1 MAEETHSVEEL
12 QQNLHDY
19 REQQQQVETLL
30 LSDPG
35 NEELREMYDSLSE
48 VIQLTV
54 DLLKDAGAS
63 EAAAAAAAAVPA
75 AAGLAAAAAAG
86 AAAPA
91 LAAAAAAGPSS
102 LEQQQQIVTPAE
114 LNIAAMLPASVAD
127 QIRRAQVKQA
137 LLGQGNAAWAV
148 GAACLALYSGDGQY
162 YPATVKAVTDAGN
175 FVVLFEGYG
184 NEEELPAASVRP
196 PLEDSSGYTGVAAP
210 KRKRVEEEPTVD
222 QAPPKWLEIKP
233 TDDEKTV
240 ARKKKLLKSFKSKR
254 RFQEMDIKQKEHQSN
269 WQSFL
274 KGKGGKP
281 KTGYFTGR
289 KKESM
294 FKVPDNG
301 KVGVIGS
308 GKGVTEYKKAARHEF
323 QVE

>member
-1 MAEETHSVEEL
+1 MAEETHSAEEL

-48 VIQLTV
+48 VIQLTE
-54 DLLKDAGAS
+54 DLLRDAGAP
-63 EAAAAAAAAVPA
+63 EAAPAPAPAPAAAGPAAAAAAAAPS
-75 AAGLAAAAAAG
+75 
-86 AAAPA
+86 
-91 LAAAAAAGPSS
+91 SS
-102 LEQQQQIVTPAE
+102 LEQQQQQIATPAE

-148 GAACLALYSGDGQY
+148 GAACVALYSGDGQY
-162 YPATVKAVTDAGN
+162 YPATVKGVTDAGN

-184 NEEELPAASVRP
+184 NEEELPITNVRP
-196 PLEDSSGYTGVAAP
+196 PAEDTTGYTGVAAP
-210 KRKRVEEEPTVD
+210 KRKRVEEEPTLE

-233 TDDEKTV
+233 ADDEKTV

-254 RFQEMDIKQKEHQSN
+254 RFQEMDIKQKERQSN

-308 GKGVTEYKKAARHEF
+308 GKGVTDYKKAARHEF